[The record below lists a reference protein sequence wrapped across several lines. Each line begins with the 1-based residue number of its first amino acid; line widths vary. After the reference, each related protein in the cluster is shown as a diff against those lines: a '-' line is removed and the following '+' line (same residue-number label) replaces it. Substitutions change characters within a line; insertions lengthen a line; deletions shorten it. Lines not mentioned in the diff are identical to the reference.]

1 MSSSRSENDT
11 LPARPSDHVDST
23 ERGSGDV
30 GLGWQGWLRWGWRQ
44 LTSMRTALILL
55 LLMAIA
61 AIPGSL
67 FPQRQADPNGV
78 VKYFDDNPELAPTID
93 KLQLFD
99 VYSSAW
105 FSAIYLLLFV
115 SLIGCIIPRIK
126 HHAKALRAP
135 APKTPARLQ
144 RMVGYSSNDLQL
156 VDDRTSEADVAQAI
170 AIAESEL
177 RRRGYRTARYDSATS
192 WSVSAE
198 RGYLRETGN
207 LVFHSALVGIL
218 VTVLLS
224 TGLNYTGDRVIVQ
237 GTTFVNSESAYS
249 SFSPGRYFDRSSLTP
264 YALSLDSFDVEY
276 VDPGKPGA
284 GQAGNFAAH
293 LSIREAGDDD
303 TRAETVR
310 VNAPIEVN
318 GDRIY
323 LLGNGYAPMITI
335 RNAAGDV
342 VYQEPQP
349 FLPQDSAMTSLGV
362 IKVPDGLPEQVGLI
376 GFLYPT
382 QSTLDTG
389 AYYSVFPD
397 LYNPMMT
404 FNVFTGDLGIDD
416 GTPRSVYQLDTQSM
430 TQITGGDTGI
440 DSIEL
445 TPGDTA
451 DLPNGMG
458 TITFEDLTVTE
469 GAEEP
474 IKRFVSLQIQRD
486 TGATWVLVFS
496 ILATVGLITGL
507 LVPRR
512 RLWVKATLT
521 RPVVGGRKVKIE
533 YAGLARGEDPGLERA
548 VEQFRTSHLSAIA
561 EQLPSPL
568 FKKGTP

>member
-1 MSSSRSENDT
+1 MSNSRSDNDT

-23 ERGSGDV
+23 ERGGGEV
-30 GLGWQGWLRWGWRQ
+30 GLGWRGWLRWAWRQ

-93 KLQLFD
+93 TLQLFD

-144 RMVGYSSNDLQL
+144 RMVGYSSSELQI
-156 VDDRTSEADVAQAI
+156 VAGRTSEADVAHAV

-177 RRRGYRTARYDSATS
+177 RHRGYRTARYDTPSS

-249 SFSPGRYFDRSSLTP
+249 SFSPGRNFDRSSLTP
-264 YALSLDSFDVEY
+264 YALSLDGFDVEY
-276 VDPGKPGA
+276 VDPGLPGA

-293 LSIREAGDDD
+293 LSIREPGDDD
-303 TRAETVR
+303 SRAETVR
-310 VNAPIEVN
+310 VNSPIEVN

-416 GTPRSVYQLDTQSM
+416 GTPRSVYQLDTESM
-430 TQITGGDTGI
+430 TQITGGDTGV

-486 TGATWVLVFS
+486 TGATWVLIFS

-507 LVPRR
+507 LIPRR

-521 RPVVGGRKVKIE
+521 DPVVGERKVKIE
-533 YAGLARGEDPGLERA
+533 YAGLARGEDPALERSI
-548 VEQFRTSHLSAIA
+548 EQFRTSHLSAIA
-561 EQLPSPL
+561 EQLPSPH